1 MGIDFIDEY
10 TLSHFIGGM
19 IMQRL
24 GLSRAI
30 SYSLAIL
37 YEIFENYIRVPYFG
51 GYRCIQIK
59 YILPIPDCKTK
70 PDTVKNI
77 VGDIFFYILGYEL
90 AKMIST
96 KYMPMLPKS
105 FIYLIPIGPFLLSLI
120 TTNIIG
126 GTPDS
131 ELH

>member
-1 MGIDFIDEY
+1 MGIYFIDEY

-24 GLSRAI
+24 GLSRVI

-37 YEIFENYIRVPYFG
+37 YEMFENYIYALVAPHA
-51 GYRCIQIK
+51 CIHVK

-70 PDTVKNI
+70 ADTIQNI
-77 VGDIFFYILGYEL
+77 VGDMFFYILGYEF

-96 KYMPMLPKS
+96 KHIPMLPKS
-105 FIYLIPIGPFLLSLI
+105 FIYLIPIGPLLLSLI
-120 TTNIIG
+120 STNIIG
-126 GTPDS
+126 KTPDY
-131 ELH
+131 ETL